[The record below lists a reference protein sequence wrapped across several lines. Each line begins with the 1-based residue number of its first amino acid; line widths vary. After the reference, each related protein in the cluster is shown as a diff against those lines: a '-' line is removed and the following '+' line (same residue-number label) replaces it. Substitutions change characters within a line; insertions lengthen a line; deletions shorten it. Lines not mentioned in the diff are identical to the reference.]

1 MSSPL
6 GAAHYST
13 PFGPLA
19 VFVTQGGS
27 VVRSSFRSLPDAV
40 QALPPA
46 VSRVGWVERHD
57 AAVAVALEAWA
68 DGDGSLLTTVPV
80 EQHGAPFSVEV
91 WDAVRQ
97 IPSGATLTYGEVA
110 ADLGR
115 PRAARAV
122 GTACARN
129 LTTPFTPCHRVVAAG
144 GIGGFGS
151 SQDLKAGMIRL
162 ESVGVRGSR
171 A

>member
-1 MSSPL
+1 MSSAL
-6 GAAHYST
+6 GAAHYPT

-19 VFVTQGGS
+19 VFVTPGGS

-40 QALPPA
+40 RALP
-46 VSRVGWVERHD
+46 STSLREGWVEHHD
-57 AAVAVALEAWA
+57 PRVAEALEAWA
-68 DGDGSLLTTVPV
+68 TGDGSLLTSVPV
-80 EQHGAPFSVEV
+80 EQPAAGFTAEV
-91 WDAVRQ
+91 WEAVRE
-97 IPSGATLTYGEVA
+97 IPSGTTATYSEIA
-110 ADLGR
+110 AELGR

-151 SQDLKAGMIRL
+151 QRDGAATDLKARMIKL
-162 ESVGVRGSR
+162 EAG

>member
-19 VFVTQGGS
+19 VLVTPQGS

-40 QALPPA
+40 RALPA
-46 VSRVGWVERHD
+46 TASHAGWVERHNPV
-57 AAVAVALEAWA
+57 VAEALEAWA

-80 EQHGAPFSVEV
+80 EQQGAPFSVEV
-91 WDAVRQ
+91 WHAVRQ
-97 IPSGATLTYGEVA
+97 IPSGTTLTYGEVA

-151 SQDLKAGMIRL
+151 SQDLKARMIQL
-162 ESVGVRGSR
+162 EAG